1 MSLFARLLALFAA
14 LSIALLIAITVD
26 VDSSANVPQVRAVL
40 ETEPVLSP
48 GDAADDVAIW
58 IDPSNPL
65 RSMIVATDKD
75 RGLVTYDLS
84 GNALQHLAMGE
95 INNVDLRDG
104 FSLGGERITLIAG
117 SNRTDKTVVVLTI
130 DPVTRLL
137 RVLNSVPIRV
147 SLEDAYGLCMYH
159 SPKSDRFYIFVTSTG
174 NGAVEQWE
182 MFDDAGKVG
191 ARQVRSFIVGSDAEG
206 CVADDQSATLYVS
219 EEMRGIWR
227 YGAEPSDGDARML
240 IDHIGGENPLKADL
254 EGLAIY
260 QGASGASYLVASNQ
274 GNSEFVV
281 YDRANGYAYVGS
293 FKIGGGATVDAVT
306 LTDGIDLTHVSLGPT
321 FPQGVLIVQDHRN
334 TNPIANQNFKLVSW
348 ADVARALDLP
358 DASATAT
365 QEPLSPAQAQAS

>member
-117 SNRTDKTVVVLTI
+117 SNRTNKTVVVLTI

-159 SPKSDRFYIFVTSTG
+159 SPKAIAYIFVTSTG
-174 NGAVEQWE
+174 NGAVGSGRCSTTREGRRA
-182 MFDDAGKVG
+182 AG
-191 ARQVRSFIVGSDAEG
+191 AQ
-206 CVADDQSATLYVS
+206 L
-219 EEMRGIWR
+219 
-227 YGAEPSDGDARML
+227 
-240 IDHIGGENPLKADL
+240 
-254 EGLAIY
+254 
-260 QGASGASYLVASNQ
+260 
-274 GNSEFVV
+274 
-281 YDRANGYAYVGS
+281 
-293 FKIGGGATVDAVT
+293 
-306 LTDGIDLTHVSLGPT
+306 
-321 FPQGVLIVQDHRN
+321 HRR
-334 TNPIANQNFKLVSW
+334 L
-348 ADVARALDLP
+348 
-358 DASATAT
+358 
-365 QEPLSPAQAQAS
+365 